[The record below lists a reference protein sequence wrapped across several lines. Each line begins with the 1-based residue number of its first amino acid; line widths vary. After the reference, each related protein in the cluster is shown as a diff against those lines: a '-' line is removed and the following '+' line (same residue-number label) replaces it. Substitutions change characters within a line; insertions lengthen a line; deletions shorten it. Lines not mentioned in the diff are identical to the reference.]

1 MSDGPHILMVED
13 DERLAVSS
21 RTLQRRQPDEGNNF
35 KAVVRETRKSLSQHY
50 LRKTQLSYSETAFLL
65 GPQEPKSFFRAFQS
79 WTGTTPDSL
88 RQSLQPAV

>member
-1 MSDGPHILMVED
+1 MSHGPHILMVED

-50 LRKTQLSYSETAFLL
+50 LRKTQLC
-65 GPQEPKSFFRAFQS
+65 
-79 WTGTTPDSL
+79 
-88 RQSLQPAV
+88 